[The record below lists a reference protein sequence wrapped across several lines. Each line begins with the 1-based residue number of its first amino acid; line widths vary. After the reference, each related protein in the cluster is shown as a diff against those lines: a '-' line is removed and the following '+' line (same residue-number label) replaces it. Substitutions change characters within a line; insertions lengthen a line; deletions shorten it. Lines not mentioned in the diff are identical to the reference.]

1 MQHIG
6 NHSAAHDQTPT
17 PATSSSTQLTLG
29 LGHDFLSILG
39 DAGLLLQLR
48 LEGLDSAGGD
58 QVDLDGLLAPFDDDR
73 VRHGGGVAVRGERE
87 GIRDLRDGA
96 AVAKNGGGSRKQGE
110 DDGSAG
116 CHFQGLSVC
125 QSARPRTDRK

>member
-48 LEGLDSAGGD
+48 FEGLDSAGGD

-73 VRHGGGVAVRGERE
+73 VRHGGVVARAMESVE
-87 GIRDLRDGA
+87 GRDTRWSS
-96 AVAKNGGGSRKQGE
+96 GGQKWE
-110 DDGSAG
+110 EEAG
-116 CHFQGLSVC
+116 
-125 QSARPRTDRK
+125 RR